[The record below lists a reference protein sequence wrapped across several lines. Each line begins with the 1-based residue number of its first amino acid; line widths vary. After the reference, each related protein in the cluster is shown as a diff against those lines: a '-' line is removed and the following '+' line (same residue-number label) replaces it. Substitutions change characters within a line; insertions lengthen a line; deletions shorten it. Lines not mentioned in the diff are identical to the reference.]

1 MRSPS
6 WAASCC
12 IVAMAENTDMGNA
25 VDAGRQNLLNYNYT
39 QLERNRG
46 EIRNGVVAVNGSF

>member
-12 IVAMAENTDMGNA
+12 KVAMAKIPTWAMQWTLGVN
-25 VDAGRQNLLNYNYT
+25 NLLNYNYT
-39 QLERNRG
+39 QLERNLG
-46 EIRNGVVAVNGSF
+46 EIRNEVVAVNGSF

>member
-12 IVAMAENTDMGNA
+12 IPWLKIPTWAMQWTLGVN
-25 VDAGRQNLLNYNYT
+25 NLLNYNYT
-39 QLERNRG
+39 QLERNLG
-46 EIRNGVVAVNGSF
+46 EIRNEVVAVNGSF